1 MPKQG
6 DAVCLAAGQ
15 LHPKLRARR
24 RYTVTKVD
32 NHYGIELADAATGEK
47 IGGPHNGY
55 FKPSDGL
62 LAPAEEEAEV
72 MALHCALYLGR
83 EAGVVRAV
91 LEAHGEVNEC
101 AGRERRARG
110 ARAKVRGS
118 RVSG

>member
-15 LHPKLRARR
+15 SHPKLRAGR
-24 RYTVTKVD
+24 RYTVTEV
-32 NHYGIELADAATGEK
+32 HSSGTIGLADAATGEQ
-47 IGGPHNGY
+47 IDGY

-62 LAPAEEEAEV
+62 LAPAEEAEV
-72 MALHCALYLGR
+72 MALHCALHLGR

-101 AGRERRARG
+101 AGR
-110 ARAKVRGS
+110 VRG
-118 RVSG
+118 VG